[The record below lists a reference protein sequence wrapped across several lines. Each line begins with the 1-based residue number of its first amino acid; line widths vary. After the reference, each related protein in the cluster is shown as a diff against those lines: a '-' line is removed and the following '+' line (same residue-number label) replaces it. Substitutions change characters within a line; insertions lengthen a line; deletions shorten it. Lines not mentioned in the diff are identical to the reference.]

1 MKIIIYI
8 LLCIISTQL
17 FASCNLATLYKE
29 NGIEKVQEELEKQ
42 LTTKEFWNEYLQNV
56 DTTNGYYESIKYTL
70 ISQPNT
76 KTIHIFQNEKHNKI
90 KIFESSIMT
99 GKNSGAK
106 NSKGDLKTPIG
117 AYDLTEKLTSL
128 DPFYGPLAL
137 VTNYPNNFD
146 KINGK
151 TGDGIWIHGVP
162 INGEREPATKGCIA
176 LDNENLQILDK
187 SIDFNNAVLI
197 IENNSTIPNGSEKKD
212 IATILSNFYLW
223 KNVWEKGDFESYIS
237 FYSSNFKKSDGSDID
252 KFTSYKKSLFDK
264 NEKKQIIVQDVNII
278 PYPNEENKNLY
289 KIKYYQSYSTK
300 SHKFNGMKELYIELI
315 EDKISILYEG

>member
-1 MKIIIYI
+1 M
-8 LLCIISTQL
+8 LVCIISTQL
-17 FASCNLATLYKE
+17 FASCNLATIYKE
-29 NGIEKVQEELEKQ
+29 NGIEKVQEALEKE
-42 LTTKEFWNEYLQNV
+42 LTTKEFWIDYLQNI
-56 DTTNGYYESIKYTL
+56 DTSNGYYESIKYTL

-76 KTIHIFQNEKHNKI
+76 KKMHIFQNEKNNKI
-90 KIFESSIMT
+90 KIFESSILT
-99 GKNSGAK
+99 GKNDGAK

-117 AYDLTEKLTSL
+117 AYDLTQKLTSL

-137 VTNYPNNFD
+137 VTNYPNSFD

-162 INGEREPATKGCIA
+162 LNGEREQATKGCIA
-176 LDNENLQILDK
+176 LDNNNLEILDK

-197 IENNSTIPNGSEKKD
+197 IENNSTIQNRSNRKD

-223 KNVWEKGDFESYIS
+223 KNVWEKGDFETYIS
-237 FYSSNFKKSDGSDID
+237 FYSYNFKKSDGSDIN
-252 KFTSYKKSLFDK
+252 KFTSYKKSLFDR
-264 NEKKQIIVQDVNII
+264 NEKKQITIQDVNII

-289 KIKYYQSYSTK
+289 KIKYYQTYSTK
-300 SHKFNGMKELYIELI
+300 SYKFNGIKELYIELK